1 LQNNNKRYADHK
13 AFVQG
18 FVPYKPH
25 CKVHSHAASQKCQ
38 CPKRS
43 FTHTPLAAFCAAFIG
58 CTYNNGNKIYYNKP
72 YGKYFFILFQE
83 ASPCIFYQPYT
94 AFSSC
99 FLSLHIIR
107 FSSLDIYDWEIP
119 SASATS
125 FWVYSSYPFIPN
137 RISIICFSAAA
148 RTQSLKAKIFRP
160 PARFPC
166 LPRRRR
172 CLKHRIKAARFR
184 PNQY

>member
-1 LQNNNKRYADHK
+1 M
-13 AFVQG
+13 QG
-18 FVPYKPH
+18 FVAYQPH

-43 FTHTPLAAFCAAFIG
+43 FTHTPFAAFCAAFIG

-125 FWVYSSYPFIPN
+125 FWVYSLYPFIPN
-137 RISIICFSAAA
+137 RISIICFSLGGSSH
-148 RTQSLKAKIFRP
+148 TKLKSKNLSSSCSIP
-160 PARFPC
+160 
-166 LPRRRR
+166 LPTSRRR